1 MTGLMSTEQEDSVA
15 ETQTYATHRRYVP
28 YFHFFAVPI
37 LGINVLVQIYVL
49 IRHFSGWSVWNV
61 LVASALLALALA
73 TRRMA
78 TTAQDRIIRLEETLR
93 LQRCLPADLQG
104 RLGELTTGQLVGL
117 RFCVDEELL
126 ELTRAVLGGE
136 LRGREDIKKRI
147 KSWRPDTLRV

>member
-1 MTGLMSTEQEDSVA
+1 MAD
-15 ETQTYATHRRYVP
+15 TQTYATHRRFVP
-28 YFHFFAVPI
+28 RFHFFAVPI
-37 LGINVLVQIYVL
+37 LSLNVLVQIYVL
-49 IRHFSGWSVWNV
+49 IRHFSGWAIWNL
-61 LVASALLALALA
+61 LVALAFVALALA
-73 TRRMA
+73 TRSMA

-104 RLGELTTGQLVGL
+104 RIGELTTGQMIGL
-117 RFCVDEELL
+117 RFCADDELA

>member
-1 MTGLMSTEQEDSVA
+1 MTKQEDSMA

-28 YFHFFAVPI
+28 HFHFFALPI
-37 LGINVLVQIYVL
+37 LGLNVLVQIYVL
-49 IRHFSGWSVWNV
+49 IRHFSGWSIWNV
-61 LVASALLALALA
+61 LVAAALLAFVFA
-73 TRRMA
+73 TRSMA

-104 RLGELTTGQLVGL
+104 RISELTTGQFVGL
-117 RFCVDEELL
+117 RFCADEELP

-147 KSWRPDTLRV
+147 KNWRPDTLRV

>member
-1 MTGLMSTEQEDSVA
+1 MAD
-15 ETQTYATHRRYVP
+15 TQTYATHRRFVP
-28 YFHFFAVPI
+28 RFHFFAVPI
-37 LGINVLVQIYVL
+37 LSLNVLVQIYVL
-49 IRHFSGWSVWNV
+49 IRHFSGWAIWNL
-61 LVASALLALALA
+61 LVALAFVALALA
-73 TRRMA
+73 TRSMA

-104 RLGELTTGQLVGL
+104 RLGELTTGQMIGL
-117 RFCVDEELL
+117 RFCADDELA